1 MIQLIDEIEQSDL
14 RLGSTPKDKLLRVAD
29 RYRRPMMRLLLEPV
43 AVTRAAL
50 DLTTLEMLFQIG
62 DPRAVIAY
70 IERVGVGLEA
80 PFRLAQKSKMS
91 TLIFE
96 INADAGD
103 ATRCDYTAECLRAFD
118 RTNAEAVIAA
128 EEHAAEMVTAVS
140 AETRQSINVIVQRM
154 FTEGIPPKQ
163 AAGLIQKVV
172 GLTEIQANAVVN
184 LHMKIITSPG
194 ALIYAGK
201 TPVRVPQAGMGT
213 EQLDRTLTKYAD
225 RLTRQRAMNIA
236 RTETVRAANEGQME
250 LWRQAQSTGQLGSQ
264 IRHEWI
270 ADNTERT
277 CQICSGANGEVV
289 VVGKLFSTGVTI
301 PPAHP
306 SCRCSTGLVM

>member
-1 MIQLIDEIEQSDL
+1 MIQLVDEVEQGDL
-14 RLGSTPKDKLLRVAD
+14 RVAATPQDKLLRVAD

-50 DLTTLEMLFQIG
+50 DLTTLEMLFQLG
-62 DPRAVIAY
+62 MPSAVIAY

-91 TLIFE
+91 TLIFD
-96 INADAGD
+96 INVDAGN
-103 ATRCDYTAECLRAFD
+103 ATRCDYTAECLATFD
-118 RTNAEAVIAA
+118 TVNPQAVIAA
-128 EEHAAEMVTAVS
+128 EQHAAEMVTAVS
-140 AETRQSINVIVQRM
+140 AETRAAINEIVQRM
-154 FTEGIPPKQ
+154 FTEGIPPGQ
-163 AAGLIQKVV
+163 AAGLIKRTV
-172 GLTEIQANAVVN
+172 GLTSMQANAVVN
-184 LHMKIITSPG
+184 LHQKILTNPG

-201 TPVRVPQAGMGT
+201 TPVRVPQAGMGA

-250 LWRQAQSTGQLGSQ
+250 LWRQAQNRGQLGRP

-277 CQICSGANGEVV
+277 CQICSGANGESV
-289 VVGKLFSTGVTI
+289 VVGELFSTGVTQ